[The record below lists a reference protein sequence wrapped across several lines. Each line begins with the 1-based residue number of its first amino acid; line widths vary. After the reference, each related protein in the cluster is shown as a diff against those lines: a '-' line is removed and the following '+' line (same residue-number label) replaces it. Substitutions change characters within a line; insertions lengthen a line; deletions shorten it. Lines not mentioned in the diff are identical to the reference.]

1 MFCILWLKV
10 DFFNGRSI
18 FHFSKKTKN
27 RYQPNYFWPCWLIT
41 VNLVK
46 SHNFLLIWKFK
57 PKSWVCSFFSIR
69 RYKNRP
75 EMMSLRIVR
84 TQDLINSQ
92 NYQSNDWT
100 ILSDIISGQFLYRRM
115 LKKLQTQDFGLN
127 FQIYKKLRDLNKLTV
142 ITDNLSVNMT
152 KN

>member
-1 MFCILWLKV
+1 
-10 DFFNGRSI
+10 
-18 FHFSKKTKN
+18 
-27 RYQPNYFWPCWLIT
+27 
-41 VNLVK
+41 
-46 SHNFLLIWKFK
+46 
-57 PKSWVCSFFSIR
+57 
-69 RYKNRP
+69 
-75 EMMSLRIVR
+75 MSLRIVR